1 MSAPGGRRSE
11 AELLKH
17 RELKEAALPQRAATM
32 CAEAGKMGSQRL
44 LLSGPDFR
52 PRAGNGIDCERARW
66 AEERTGDP
74 VRQEVRGAQAT
85 LNDHAALWEP
95 RAGK

>member
-66 AEERTGDP
+66 AEERTGYD
-74 VRQEVRGAQAT
+74 VDRM
-85 LNDHAALWEP
+85 DSAAGIVYLMK
-95 RAGK
+95 AA